1 MTTQGGQEVEEQNQN
16 QAVDLTQDMRA
27 YSESV
32 AQAADVVNN
41 ESEKQAELDAKA
53 AIVAQAEAANS
64 AAIDSPAAATTTQTS
79 SKAAAKSANVAEM
92 ADAQAKAEKQRKLQY
107 EADRQ
112 SALDQGYTPEQ
123 AETYAKQEEALAAAQ
138 AQTASPAGKPQIT
151 PEEPASST
159 KATTAT
165 TNDIG
170 PASGQT
176 IVPPT

>member
-112 SALDQGYTPEQ
+112 SALDQGYTPE
-123 AETYAKQEEALAAAQ
+123 
-138 AQTASPAGKPQIT
+138 
-151 PEEPASST
+151 
-159 KATTAT
+159 
-165 TNDIG
+165 
-170 PASGQT
+170 
-176 IVPPT
+176 